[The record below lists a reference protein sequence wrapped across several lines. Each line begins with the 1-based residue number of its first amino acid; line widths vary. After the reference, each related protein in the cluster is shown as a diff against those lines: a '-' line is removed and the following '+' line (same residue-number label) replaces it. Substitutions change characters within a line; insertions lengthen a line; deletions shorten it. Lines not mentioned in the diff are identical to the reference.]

1 MRVPCPLDLPS
12 FHSPTYLRPSGIVIV
27 PCPSGLPCRNSPTYI
42 DPSGKVFVPC
52 PFRTPHPER
61 NGDRNVMEIITATKR
76 FRRFMF
82 GSGSDWLRLTL
93 VPLTQVGFKSD
104 GGENGGRIQGELAA
118 ELRLD
123 YGGRTTKRGLA
134 AQLPMVKS

>member
-1 MRVPCPLDLPS
+1 
-12 FHSPTYLRPSGIVIV
+12 
-27 PCPSGLPCRNSPTYI
+27 
-42 DPSGKVFVPC
+42 
-52 PFRTPHPER
+52 
-61 NGDRNVMEIITATKR
+61 MEIITATKR

-134 AQLPMVKS
+134 AQLPMVKSADPWMLDSDNQRRHRVVHSKSFTPDCQCFEHIDSFENSL